1 MSVPVVFFCMGGGL
15 GFMQIFTGVVLS
27 YLLGSIPTGYLLGR
41 MLRGIDIRHYGSGN
55 VGATNAFRALG
66 KGPGVVVLI
75 IDILKGVLAVV
86 VLGPLFSLD
95 GIVECVLLGIAVV
108 CGHNWTVFLRF
119 KGGKGI
125 ATSLGVLIGLAIK
138 FVTLRP
144 VLLLTLL
151 AWGSTFILSHMVSLS
166 SLVAALAL
174 PCLMMLTGQ
183 VIEIV
188 ALGWIFCVFVFLRHW
203 PNIQRLVRGEES
215 KIHFSSKMSSGHPS
229 S

>member
-1 MSVPVVFFCMGGGL
+1 IV
-15 GFMQIFTGVVLS
+15 
-27 YLLGSIPTGYLLGR
+27 
-41 MLRGIDIRHYGSGN
+41 
-55 VGATNAFRALG
+55 
-66 KGPGVVVLI
+66 
-75 IDILKGVLAVV
+75 DILKGVLAVV

-151 AWGSTFILSHMVSLS
+151 AWVSTFILSHMVSLS

-215 KIHFSSKMSSGHPS
+215 KIHFSSKISSGHPS

>member
-1 MSVPVVFFCMGGGL
+1 MRIVTGL
-15 GFMQIFTGVVLS
+15 VLS
-27 YLLGSIPTGYLLGR
+27 YLVGSFPTAYVMGR
-41 MLRGIDIRHYGSGN
+41 MLKGIDIRQHGSGN
-55 VGATNAFRALG
+55 VGATNALRALG
-66 KGPGVVVLI
+66 KGPGLAVLL
-75 IDILKGVLAVV
+75 IDILKGALAVV
-86 VLGPLFSLD
+86 ALGSFLSLD

-138 FVTLRP
+138 FSVLRP
-144 VLLLTLL
+144 VLLMTLL
-151 AWGSTFILSHMVSLS
+151 VWAVTFALSRTVSLS
-166 SLVAALAL
+166 SLTAALAL

-203 PNIQRLVRGEES
+203 PNIKRLVRGEER
-215 KIHFSSKMSSGHPS
+215 KIQLSSKAPPRKPS